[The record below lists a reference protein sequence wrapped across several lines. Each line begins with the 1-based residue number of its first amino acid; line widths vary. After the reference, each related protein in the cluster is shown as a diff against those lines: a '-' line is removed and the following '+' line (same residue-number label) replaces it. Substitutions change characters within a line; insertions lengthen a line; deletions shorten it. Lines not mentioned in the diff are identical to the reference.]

1 MKEGTRERLKIAVT
15 MLDLQQSEIA
25 KLTGYAQANISNI
38 LNKGEPTLKFINI
51 FCMAFPKVNRV
62 WILENEGIP
71 LIGEDVSRFGFI
83 HTADTVKVS
92 FMEQQ
97 IANLTAQVTFLQGIL
112 EKAMSIYPDLAGK
125 LHSSLTLHGQITE
138 KNNLY
143 LPLRDLTRVIATLQT
158 SKM

>member
-1 MKEGTRERLKIAVT
+1 MKTGTRERLKIAVT
-15 MLDLQQSEIA
+15 MLEIPQGEISN
-25 KLTGYAQANISNI
+25 KTGYTQANISRI
-38 LNKGEPTLKFINI
+38 LREGEPTLKFINI

-62 WILENEGIP
+62 WILENEGSP
-71 LIGEDVSRFGFI
+71 LIGEDVTKFGFI

-97 IANLTAQVTFLQGIL
+97 ITNLTAQVAFLQSML

-125 LHSSLTLHGQITE
+125 LHSALTIHGDNTPN
-138 KNNLY
+138 KNVY
-143 LPLRDLTRVIATLQT
+143 LPLRDLTRDIALAQG

>member
-1 MKEGTRERLKIAVT
+1 MVVGTRERLKIAVT
-15 MLDLQQSEIA
+15 MLEIPQGEISN
-25 KLTGYAQANISNI
+25 KTGYTQANISRI
-38 LNKGEPTLKFINI
+38 LREGEPTLKFINI
-51 FCMAFPKVNRV
+51 FCIAFPKVNRV
-62 WILENEGIP
+62 WILENEGSP

-143 LPLRDLTRVIATLQT
+143 LPLRDLTRDIATLQI

>member
-1 MKEGTRERLKIAVT
+1 MVAGTRERLKIAVT
-15 MLDLQQSEIA
+15 MLEINQNDIIKA
-25 KLTGYAQANISNI
+25 TGYTQSAVSKIFRE
-38 LNKGEPTLKFINI
+38 GEPTLKFINI

-62 WILENEGIP
+62 WILENEGSP

-83 HTADTVKVS
+83 HTADTVKVT

-97 IANLTAQVTFLQGIL
+97 IATLTAQVTFLQNML

-125 LHSSLTLHGQITE
+125 LDSTLTLHGQNTQ
-138 KNNLY
+138 NNNVY
-143 LPLRDLTRVIATLQT
+143 LPLRDFTKDSAPLQG